1 MPRYEKQVIL
11 VRILMYRIVDYGV
24 LASVPLV
31 LQVTG
36 FVVAT

>member
-1 MPRYEKQVIL
+1 MPRCEKQ

-31 LQVTG
+31 LLATG
-36 FVVAT
+36 FIVAT